1 MLHFHTRNLDRFSPG
16 VSDFSHTH
24 SWSPPGIIEKEGL
37 LCPNLFIEY
46 LTSSSLKSFYL
57 HLIWY
62 PLWSS
67 LPKPFFP
74 SAVKQWELTFRRTG
88 DFDVVHFSMKNSASI
103 SHWYM
108 YMICISCCWHTQLI
122 LNSFTTNFA
131 LRSPDV
137 ETLEENKEDGVSA
150 VYVCERFVEI
160 DVHRRHTSIL
170 FKGRIYFVSFL
181 DIPQYS
187 IFYPLALLIILLKF
201 IPGSS
206 IDFI

>member
-1 MLHFHTRNLDRFSPG
+1 MY
-16 VSDFSHTH
+16 
-24 SWSPPGIIEKEGL
+24 IL
-37 LCPNLFIEY
+37 L
-46 LTSSSLKSFYL
+46 
-57 HLIWY
+57 
-62 PLWSS
+62 
-67 LPKPFFP
+67 
-74 SAVKQWELTFRRTG
+74 
-88 DFDVVHFSMKNSASI
+88 
-103 SHWYM
+103 
-108 YMICISCCWHTQLI
+108 HTQLI

-206 IDFI
+206 IDLKYLRVQSRLGEKIRSPAHVYIYLDSFVSLYK